1 MVDVYCF
8 SCASPGCLVLSIICS
23 FSISKDHPLN
33 ILIQIIFSLI
43 GGDLK
48 IKWKNLP
55 WAAGV
60 LFSTWE
66 NHHRFL
72 NGSCNVMRVS
82 LQRWKPWPWKV
93 SAPTPSLHAAAAR
106 AVCTVGPHFSC
117 GCGGS
122 SLPVDMYS
130 VYCYNT
136 LQYDMS
142 TVVLLHVTCLLYQIF
157 TLKYI
162 NYMQIC
168 TILNFLEELY
178 GLYTLWMWIKIHNV
192 FVTSFVYCW

>member
-1 MVDVYCF
+1 MDVYYF

-23 FSISKDHPLN
+23 FSISKDRPLN

-48 IKWKNLP
+48 IKWKNLL

-60 LFSTWE
+60 LFSTWG

-72 NGSCNVMRVS
+72 NGSCSVTRVS

-93 SAPTPSLHAAAAR
+93 SALTPSLHAAAAR
-106 AVCTVGPHFSC
+106 ALCTVGPHFSC
-117 GCGGS
+117 GRGRS
-122 SLPVDMYS
+122 SLPVTTYS
-130 VYCYNT
+130 MYCYHT

-142 TVVLLHVTCLLYQIF
+142 TVMLLHVTCLLYHIF

-162 NYMQIC
+162 NYTQIC
-168 TILNFLEELY
+168 TIPNFLEELY
-178 GLYTLWMWIKIHNV
+178 RLYILRMRIKIHSV
-192 FVTSFVYCW
+192 FVTSSVYCW